1 MPLMADKYAPY
12 KTIFETHEGILRAA
26 KAIRLGVPEHVI
38 YEMLKQGELVRDG
51 RGIYRLAESEMP
63 SDPDLVQVS
72 LRVPKA
78 VICLISA
85 LYFYELTTQIPHS
98 VYIALPQN
106 SPRPR
111 LKYPPLEVFWVTNY
125 LHSVGVDVHVL
136 DGVKVKIYN
145 REKTVADCFKF
156 RNRVGEDVALEALKD
171 YIRQPKLDVHK
182 LLEYAKIDRV
192 EKLMIPYLKSLL

>member
-1 MPLMADKYAPY
+1 MAEKYAQY
-12 KTIFETHEGILRAA
+12 KIIFKKHEGILRATE
-26 KAIRLGVPEHVI
+26 AIRLGVPEHIVD
-38 YEMLKQGELVRDG
+38 EMVEKGELIREA
-51 RGIYRLAESEMP
+51 RGVYRLAESEMP
-63 SDPDLVQVS
+63 ANPDLVQVG
-72 LRVPKA
+72 LLVPKA

-98 VYIALPQN
+98 IFIALPQN
-106 SPRPR
+106 APRPR
-111 LKYPPLEVFWVTNY
+111 LKYPPLEVFWVTTS

-145 REKTVADCFKF
+145 REKTVTDCFKF

-171 YIRQPKLDVHK
+171 YVRQPKMDVHK
-182 LLEYAKIDRV
+182 LLEYAKSNRV